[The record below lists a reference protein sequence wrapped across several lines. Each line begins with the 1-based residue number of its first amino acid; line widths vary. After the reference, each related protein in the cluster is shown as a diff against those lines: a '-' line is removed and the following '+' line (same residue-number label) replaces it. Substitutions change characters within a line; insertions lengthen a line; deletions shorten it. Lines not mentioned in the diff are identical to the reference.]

1 MGGRAVVEI
10 AELVGLSTGGG
21 MVNFGDYGNNA
32 LDLVSN
38 GIGAAV
44 GVAVLLVMRRPN
56 PDSALS
62 LA

>member
-1 MGGRAVVEI
+1 
-10 AELVGLSTGGG
+10 
-21 MVNFGDYGNNA
+21 MVNVGDYGNNA
-32 LDLVSN
+32 LDLVST